1 MRPIY
6 DKTFIIYPMESPTF
20 HSITQAN
27 ISRIQNVEK
36 VVLFFYKTIHDN
48 EKIKFLNKNT
58 TKSFRWAAFTKLRCF
73 KTVEHTS
80 IVTKMIE

>member
-36 VVLFFYKTIHDN
+36 VVFFFIKQFM
-48 EKIKFLNKNT
+48 IKFLNKNT
-58 TKSFRWAAFTKLRCF
+58 TKKSFRWAAFAKLRCF

>member
-1 MRPIY
+1 MTNLHYLPNG
-6 DKTFIIYPMESPTF
+6 
-20 HSITQAN
+20 ITN
-27 ISRIQNVEK
+27 ISQHNTSKYITYTKCRK
-36 VVLFFYKTIHDN
+36 GCPFFYKTIHDN

-58 TKSFRWAAFTKLRCF
+58 TKKSFRWAAFAKLRCF

>member
-58 TKSFRWAAFTKLRCF
+58 TKKIPSLGRLCQASLF
-73 KTVEHTS
+73 
-80 IVTKMIE
+80 

>member
-36 VVLFFYKTIHDN
+36 VVLFYKTIHDN

-58 TKSFRWAAFTKLRCF
+58 TKKSFRWAAFTKLRCF

>member
-1 MRPIY
+1 MFLPKVKKYWIPLIFIYTSIYFFTSVKQQTMRPIY

-36 VVLFFYKTIHDN
+36 VVLF
-48 EKIKFLNKNT
+48 L
-58 TKSFRWAAFTKLRCF
+58 
-73 KTVEHTS
+73 
-80 IVTKMIE
+80 

>member
-1 MRPIY
+1 MSKR
-6 DKTFIIYPMESPTF
+6 FS
-20 HSITQAN
+20 
-27 ISRIQNVEK
+27 
-36 VVLFFYKTIHDN
+36 FFYKTIHDN

-58 TKSFRWAAFTKLRCF
+58 TKKKSFRWAAFAKLRCF